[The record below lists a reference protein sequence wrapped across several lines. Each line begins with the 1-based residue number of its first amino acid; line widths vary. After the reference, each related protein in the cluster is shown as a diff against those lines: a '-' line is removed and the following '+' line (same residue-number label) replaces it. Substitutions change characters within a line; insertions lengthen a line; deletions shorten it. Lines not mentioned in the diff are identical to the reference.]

1 MTTTINY
8 DGSLRCIAVH
18 NQSGTQIMTDAPTD
32 NRGKGEAFS
41 PTDLVCTALGTCI
54 ITTMAIKASDM
65 GIELKETKL
74 EVQKHMS
81 TTPPRRIVKIDVRLH
96 FPELA
101 ISNNVKELLQKVG
114 DTCPVTKSLAEGV
127 ELNVSYHW
135 R

>member
-8 DGSLRCIAVH
+8 AGGLRCLAVH

-54 ITTMAIKASDM
+54 ITTMAIKATDM

-81 TTPPRRIVKIDVRLH
+81 ATPPRRIIKIDVRLH
-96 FPELA
+96 FPMLD
-101 ISNNVKELLQKVG
+101 ISNTDKELLQKIG
-114 DTCPVTKSLAEGV
+114 DTCPVARSLAEGL

-135 R
+135 